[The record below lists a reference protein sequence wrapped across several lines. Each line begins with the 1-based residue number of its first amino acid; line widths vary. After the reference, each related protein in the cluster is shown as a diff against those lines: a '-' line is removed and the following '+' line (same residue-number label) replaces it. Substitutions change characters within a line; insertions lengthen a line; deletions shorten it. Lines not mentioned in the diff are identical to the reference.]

1 MSIRYSRYLVLVQA
15 FTLRIQIAVGI
26 VHAQLPATVELR
38 SRDIVGGAGLP
49 DHFILANRGGAF
61 QSTAEFR
68 KRLLSRRRRNCM
80 SLQRTA
86 GPDRV
91 PTEDETRA
99 EQLLSLLAEAETM
112 DRTKKP
118 KKPPQCNSCKQVG
131 HQANWAVC
139 PNYADYQQQRAERK
153 REREARD
160 AARRPHLNASGEGRP
175 DQPGE
180 RWEHSGNT

>member
-1 MSIRYSRYLVLVQA
+1 
-15 FTLRIQIAVGI
+15 
-26 VHAQLPATVELR
+26 
-38 SRDIVGGAGLP
+38 
-49 DHFILANRGGAF
+49 
-61 QSTAEFR
+61 
-68 KRLLSRRRRNCM
+68 
-80 SLQRTA
+80 
-86 GPDRV
+86 
-91 PTEDETRA
+91 
-99 EQLLSLLAEAETM
+99 M

-160 AARRPHLNASGEGRP
+160 AARRTHLDASGEGRP

-180 RWEHSGNT
+180 RRERSGNT